1 MSYEGR
7 LAGQGGVLMV
17 TSKTIRRHRSPSQVE
32 GSARLCSEEHAGSRR
47 VSSEAGGR
55 DDRLAR
61 LGGALVEVAHQVR
74 GPLGA
79 IQLYARL
86 LEQQSGDQESSERLV
101 RKILTGV
108 VSLSALVEDL
118 FLFAESDS
126 LKREPCYLLDIQ
138 ERALE
143 FAQPYLEEKG
153 VCLIRLYAGALQEVQ
168 ADPRLLSSVFL
179 NIILNAVQAMPVG
192 GELIVSLR
200 GGSRPGE
207 VQEARFEDSGP
218 GFSPEALEHLFEP
231 FYTEKSTGVGLGL
244 AVAHRIVRGH
254 GGFVEVANRT
264 RGGAVVTV
272 HVPPC

>member
-1 MSYEGR
+1 M
-7 LAGQGGVLMV
+7 A
-17 TSKTIRRHRSPSQVE
+17 TSKTIRRQQSPSQVE
-32 GSARLCSEEHAGSRR
+32 GSVRLSSGGGVGSRKA
-47 VSSEAGGR
+47 SSEAGGR
-55 DDRLAR
+55 SDRLAQ

-86 LEQQSGDQESSERLV
+86 LEQRSGDQESSARLV

-153 VCLIRLYAGALQEVQ
+153 VRLTRLYAGELQEVE

-179 NIILNAVQAMPVG
+179 NVILNAVQAMSAG

-200 GGSRPGE
+200 GGPRPGD

-218 GFSPEALEHLFEP
+218 GFSPQALEHLFEP
-231 FYTEKSTGVGLGL
+231 FYTEKPAGVGLGL
-244 AVAHRIVRGH
+244 AVAHRIVRAH

-264 RGGAVVTV
+264 QGGAVVTV
-272 HVPPC
+272 QIPPC